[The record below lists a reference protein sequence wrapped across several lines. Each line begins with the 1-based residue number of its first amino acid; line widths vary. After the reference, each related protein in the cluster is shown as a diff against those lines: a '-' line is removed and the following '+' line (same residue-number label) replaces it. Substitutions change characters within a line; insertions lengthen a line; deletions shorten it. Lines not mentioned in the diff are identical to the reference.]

1 MKEGEKGREKIVEKR
16 REESKVNEVK
26 QKQD

>member
-1 MKEGEKGREKIVEKR
+1 MKEGGKGREEIVEKR